1 MDLCREKRVP
11 LKEEGDGGEAI
22 ADWSQLVKFPGIG
35 EAHRGDFF
43 VYGESVFLC
52 HFRLSL
58 IPLFFF
64 ACDDC
69 IKNCPLFF
77 FAGKRNEGLV
87 APPSSSFFVFVQSGS
102 TVKTE

>member
-11 LKEEGDGGEAI
+11 LKEEGGGEEAI
-22 ADWSQLVKFPGIG
+22 GPSWRNSR
-35 EAHRGDFF
+35 ESERHRG
-43 VYGESVFLC
+43 SVFLC
-52 HFRLSL
+52 HFRLFL

-69 IKNCPLFF
+69 VKNCPLFS

-87 APPSSSFFVFVQSGS
+87 APPSSSFFVLVQSGS